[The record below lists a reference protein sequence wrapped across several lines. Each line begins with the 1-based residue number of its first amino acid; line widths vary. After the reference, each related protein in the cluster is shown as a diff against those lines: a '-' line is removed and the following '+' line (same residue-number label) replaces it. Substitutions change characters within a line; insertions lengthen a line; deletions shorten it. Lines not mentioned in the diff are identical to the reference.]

1 MMEVDSGSGNM
12 MVGRVWWVKLKLLY
26 FFFFGTS
33 KSVVEGECCVV
44 GSVFY
49 NQIFYCHTVFSMP
62 CHSVPVDQFPNVR
75 GFS

>member
-33 KSVVEGECCVV
+33 KSVVEGECCKCYYEVLRYSYRIQVIPVV
-44 GSVFY
+44 
-49 NQIFYCHTVFSMP
+49 Q
-62 CHSVPVDQFPNVR
+62 Q
-75 GFS
+75 